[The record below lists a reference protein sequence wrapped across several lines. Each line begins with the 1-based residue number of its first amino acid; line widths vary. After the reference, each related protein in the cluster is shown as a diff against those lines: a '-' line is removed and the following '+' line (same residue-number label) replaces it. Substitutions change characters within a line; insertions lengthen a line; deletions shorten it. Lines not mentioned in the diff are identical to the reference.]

1 MSGAEATSGGFPR
14 PDLLRH
20 LFELAQQV
28 SIALGETVHPITN
41 KREVNLAAARYLID
55 TLDMLG
61 EKTAGNRTD
70 EEEQYLTGVLTNL
83 RLSYARKAR

>member
-1 MSGAEATSGGFPR
+1 MSVPKVPDTLPK

-28 SIALGETVHPITN
+28 SIALGDTENPLTR
-41 KREVNLAAARYLID
+41 KREANLPVARYLID
-55 TLDMLG
+55 TIAMLD

-70 EEEQYLTGVLTNL
+70 EEDQYLSGVLTNL
-83 RLSYARKAR
+83 RMAYVQKTS